1 MPLAVFGLTLSLGLA
16 VVKYKCLSLSTSSN
30 GNVKEVGPMH
40 KTSKL
45 GWSALFETIWSV
57 GTGAVAGALPA

>member
-16 VVKYKCLSLSTSSN
+16 VVKYKRLSLSMSGN

-40 KTSKL
+40 NTSKL
-45 GWSALFETIWSV
+45 GWAALLETIWSV
-57 GTGAVAGALPA
+57 GTGAVAGALSA